1 MVRDAETVPYAVE
14 QLGHTSVSN
23 IYFYKLTR
31 DDGGAPCVR
40 NGILSLAIC
49 KPFIRASAKVGDT
62 IFGFAANSL
71 SPDNPLIYIARVTGK
86 LCNSEYYKTL
96 LYKNRSDCIYE
107 AVGDGFARRSDAK
120 FDDGPEHL
128 VHDLG
133 QAPRYERANVLLS
146 DDFRYFGD
154 HGLADYKREFP
165 HIKYAVEQL
174 ARGHRVHLSQ
184 VLREEFE
191 RLAADQWKQVHR
203 KVAGRPMQAPSHI
216 ACHRGRSCGVIPV
229 IADASK

>member
-1 MVRDAETVPYAVE
+1 M
-14 QLGHTSVSN
+14 GN

-49 KPFIRASAKVGDT
+49 KPFIRASAKIGDM

-71 SPDNPLIYIARVTGK
+71 SPDNRLIYIARVTGK
-86 LCNSEYYKTL
+86 LCDGEYYKMRR
-96 LYKNRSDCIYE
+96 YQNRGDCIYK
-107 AVGDGFARRSDAK
+107 AVEDGFARRTDAK
-120 FDDGPEHL
+120 FHDSPENL

-154 HGLADYKREFP
+154 HGSADYKREL
-165 HIKYAVEQL
+165 HRIMRAVEQL
-174 ARGHRVHLSQ
+174 ARGHRVHLSEI
-184 VLREEFE
+184 LREEFE
-191 RLAADQWKQVHR
+191 RLAADQWKQVPR
-203 KVAGRPMQAPSHI
+203 KVAGRPIQAPSHI
-216 ACHRGRSCGVIPV
+216 ACHRSRSCGVVP
-229 IADASK
+229 ASSDAGK